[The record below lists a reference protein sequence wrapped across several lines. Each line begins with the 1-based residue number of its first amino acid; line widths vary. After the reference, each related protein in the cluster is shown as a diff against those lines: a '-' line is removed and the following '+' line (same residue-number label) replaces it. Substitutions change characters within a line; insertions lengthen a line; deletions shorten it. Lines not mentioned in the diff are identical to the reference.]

1 MKGLDNLGNTC
12 YFNCSLQCLLQVP
25 QLSNYM
31 ILRNYAGDNEF
42 AKEYQG
48 MVRKVWLKGSGSVN
62 PDKLLE
68 LFRLRYPQFRTDNQH
83 DSQEAFLC
91 LLDILDNSLR
101 PFNGNPNH
109 SLIREIFY
117 GKMVQETVC
126 KSGKSIRTEHTPMTI
141 LFSKNGETIEQSI
154 QSYQNWTT
162 IENFKDDEGIIHHV
176 SVTRNLFWELPKV
189 LGFTTRM
196 YGEKVRIKISEFL
209 EMKPFLSTGAP
220 LQSDTRYELFAVCKH
235 HGSAHGGH
243 YIAYTKHK
251 GKWYIKNDGFCM
263 ETILPKEDYFYFF
276 LFKRVNSSH

>member
-31 ILRNYAGDNEF
+31 ILKNYTGDSEF
-42 AKEYQG
+42 VKEYQN
-48 MVRKVWLKGSGSVN
+48 MVRKVWLKGEGSVN

-68 LFRLRYPQFRTDNQH
+68 LFRSRYPQFRTSNQH

-117 GKMVQETVC
+117 SKMVQETVC
-126 KSGKSIRTEHTPMTI
+126 KSGKSLRIEHTPMTI
-141 LFSKNGETIEQSI
+141 LLSKNGETVEQSI
-154 QSYQNWTT
+154 KTYQDWST
-162 IENFKDDEGIIHHV
+162 IENFQDDQGIIHHV

-196 YGEKVRIKISEFL
+196 YGEKVKIKVSEFL
-209 EMKPFLSTGAP
+209 EMKPFLSKDAP
-220 LQSDTRYELFAVCKH
+220 ANTSTCYELFAACKH

-243 YIAYTKHK
+243 YVAYTKHK

-263 ETILPKEDYFYFF
+263 ETTLPKEDFFYFF
-276 LFKRVNSSH
+276 LFKRVNSSQ